1 MSFLIIRPEKL
12 SEKNDL
18 KAIAVED
25 HTNDYLLDL
34 YLVFDEILSITYF
47 DRNIAQQL
55 IRKIV
60 TFDVN
65 SRKAL
70 NKLLTDQYLRDQI

>member
-1 MSFLIIRPEKL
+1 MSSLTIRPEKL

-18 KAIAVED
+18 KAIAIED
-25 HTNDYLLDL
+25 HMNDDLLDL
-34 YLVFDEILSITYF
+34 YLVFDEILSITHF

-70 NKLLTDQYLRDQI
+70 NKLLTDQYLTDQI

>member
-1 MSFLIIRPEKL
+1 MSFLTIRPEKL
-12 SEKNDL
+12 SEKNNFETI
-18 KAIAVED
+18 AIED
-25 HTNDYLLDL
+25 YMNDDHLDL
-34 YLVFDEILSITYF
+34 YLVFDEILSITHF

-60 TFDVN
+60 TFGVN

-70 NKLLTDQYLRDQI
+70 NKLLTDQYLKDHI